1 MACLSIFLAFLLTLS
16 TLNAINAVEYTVTN
30 LVPTTPGGIRFSN
43 ELGDDYTKTAMDQAT
58 NFFWTLFQQYTEAD
72 RKDVARVSFFLNDTL
87 DTDPAYTS
95 GNEIHVEV
103 DYIQAITADIKWD
116 FNGVLYHEMAHVWQW
131 DGSAGTTAPDELI
144 DGIADFMRLKADYA
158 PADWAKPGEGERWDE
173 GYAVTA
179 RFLDYCNELRDGFV
193 AELNKKMRV
202 TYSVDFFVELLGKPV
217 DQLWMDYK
225 AKFGN

>member
-1 MACLSIFLAFLLTLS
+1 MACLSIFLVFLLTLS

-30 LVPTTPGGIRFSN
+30 RAPTTPGGIRFSN
-43 ELGDDYTKTAMDQAT
+43 ELGDDYTIKAMDQAT

-72 RKDVARVSFFLNDTL
+72 RQDVARVSFFVD
-87 DTDPAYTS
+87 DMKDIAYTS
-95 GNEIHVEV
+95 NNEIHVGG
-103 DYIQAITADIKWD
+103 DYIQGITGDIKWD
-116 FNGVLYHEMAHVWQW
+116 FNGVLYHEMAHIWQW
-131 DGSAGTTAPDELI
+131 DGSAGTTAPDKLI

-158 PADWAKPGEGERWDE
+158 PADWAKPGAG
-173 GYAVTA
+173 
-179 RFLDYCNELRDGFV
+179 FLDYCNDLRDGFV

>member
-30 LVPTTPGGIRFSN
+30 RAPTTPGGIRFSN
-43 ELGDDYTKTAMDQAT
+43 ELGDDYTIKTMDQAT

-72 RKDVARVSFFLNDTL
+72 RKDVARVSFFLD
-87 DTDPAYTS
+87 DMEGIAYAS
-95 GNEIHVEV
+95 NNEIHVGD
-103 DYIQAITADIKWD
+103 DYIQGITD
-116 FNGVLYHEMAHVWQW
+116 GAHLAV
-131 DGSAGTTAPDELI
+131 GRVGGNESSVGLI
-144 DGIADFMRLKADYA
+144 EGIADFMRLKADYA
-158 PADWAKPGEGERWDE
+158 PPNWEKPGQGERWDQ

-179 RFLDYCNELRDGFV
+179 RFLDYCNDLRDGFV
-193 AELNKKMRV
+193 VELNKKMRV
-202 TYSVDFFVELLGKPV
+202 TYIDNFFVELLGKPV

>member
-1 MACLSIFLAFLLTLS
+1 MLLACPFLS
-16 TLNAINAVEYTVTN
+16 TTHWI
-30 LVPTTPGGIRFSN
+30 
-43 ELGDDYTKTAMDQAT
+43 Q
-58 NFFWTLFQQYTEAD
+58 TL
-72 RKDVARVSFFLNDTL
+72 
-87 DTDPAYTS
+87 AYTS
-95 GNEIHVEV
+95 NKEIHVGG

-202 TYSVDFFVELLGKPV
+202 TYSVDFFVELLGK
-217 DQLWMDYK
+217 
-225 AKFGN
+225 AC